1 MSTAYAYGQ
10 FRKALEAA
18 ATHGDEEVRDRAC
31 ARAEKWAVALD
42 SINDGTITV
51 GSRVPVKDLPAWV
64 TLEVLWGGY
73 SSGKA
78 LAETAL
84 EEDEIQL
91 AERLG
96 LPDGPDRR
104 ARIFAYYLTDAGL
117 NELYGLLDSGLYAV
131 KIPEDAALLTVAWLL
146 RAGDEGGALA
156 VLDAIQP
163 FSRRFRFAPR
173 HDATVIP
180 PGYTFRISVGEA
192 RELLQA
198 RRMPPVIQALLETL
212 RVWNPYAD
220 RLLSLWYPCIKDG
233 KVELGDAAWKQA
245 AAGLASEFVSLKKKY
260 PNSHKVV
267 RKGSNIQWLVSAA
280 AAASSAQSL
289 TPVLAGRVRMAVAG
303 MVKKRGAPGSDEL
316 KGVRA
321 RQVTIAGKQS
331 STQLAAIAA
340 ERLTEPRQ
348 RMGLT
353 NPTEY
358 SGPVTAAESM
368 AHDVPSNTTMP
379 EFVERILKRTRVA
392 PVDDLEVPSA
402 ESYATL
408 VPVYVSGLV
417 AEQYPESLGHVMA
430 LNYEAFSTR
439 RSLLLLNLEHQVRLD
454 ELPWVLA
461 GEPHASH
468 TGGHATT
475 RTALR
480 HIGEVALQRWPS
492 TILPNKLVS
501 QMNNLVRLRHLDSRS
516 VPLVEEL
523 AADIFMGTFS
533 NKFTLA
539 AKIAAKVA
547 GPVYISYY
555 AIDIEHVLRLY
566 DSGAEQDLDED
577 GTSGAIQEETAQQVK
592 DAEKDTGVTEQP
604 IEDRDFAHLCFKRA
618 GEAPGWGRTAQHG
631 KVIEQS
637 QILTTHNLAVL
648 VSLGA
653 SLPWATL
660 ATRAWRDC
668 VNLLRLACRE
678 PRPLGTVKN
687 AAYAWRQAVFFT
699 SLAAADEVQGILAEM
714 DKDRSA
720 LPALGEVVD
729 GLKDIVS
736 GVSFDAEGKSQHGRR
751 LLGWTLGPHWI
762 LEKARKPR
770 SVATERAL

>member
-10 FRKALEAA
+10 FRKALQTAS
-18 ATHGDEEVRDRAC
+18 THGDEEVRDRAG
-31 ARAEKWAVALD
+31 ARAEKWAAALD
-42 SINDGTITV
+42 GIQDGKITI

-73 SSGKA
+73 SNGKA

-84 EEDEIQL
+84 EPDEIEL

-104 ARIFAYYLTDAGL
+104 ARIFAYYLSDAGL
-117 NELYGLLDSGLYAV
+117 AELYALLDSGLYAIKV
-131 KIPEDAALLTVAWLL
+131 PEDAALLTVAWLL

-180 PGYTFRISVGEA
+180 PGHTFRMSVREA
-192 RELLQA
+192 REALQA
-198 RRMPPVIQALLETL
+198 RRVPPVIESMLETL

-220 RLLSLWYPCIKDG
+220 RLLALWFPCVTEG
-233 KVELGDAAWKQA
+233 KVQLGDAAWKQS

-260 PNSHKVV
+260 PRSGKVV
-267 RKGSNIQWLVSAA
+267 QKGSNIQWLVSAA
-280 AAASSAQSL
+280 SAASSADAALS
-289 TPVLAGRVRMAVAG
+289 PVMAGRVRTAVAA
-303 MVKKRGAPGSDEL
+303 MVKKRGAPGSDQL
-316 KGVRA
+316 KDVRS
-321 RQVTIAGKQS
+321 RQTTIANQQS
-331 STQLAAIAA
+331 STQLAAIAV
-340 ERLTEPRQ
+340 ERLTEPHQ

-353 NPTEY
+353 NPSEY
-358 SGPVTAAESM
+358 AGPVTAAESM
-368 AHDVPSNTTMP
+368 AHDIPANTPMP
-379 EFVERILKRTRVA
+379 DFVERILKRTRVA
-392 PVDDLEVPSA
+392 AVDDLDVPSA

-417 AEQYPESLGHVMA
+417 AEQYPETLGHVMA

-454 ELPWVLA
+454 ELPWVA
-461 GEPHASH
+461 AAESHASH
-468 TGGHATT
+468 KGGDATT
-475 RTALR
+475 LTALG
-480 HIGEVALQRWPS
+480 HIGEVALERWPG
-492 TILPNKLVS
+492 TILPNKLIS
-501 QMNNLVRLRHLDSRS
+501 QMNNLARLRHLDLRR

-533 NKFTLA
+533 SKFAMA
-539 AKIAAKVA
+539 AKIAADLA
-547 GPVYISYY
+547 GPIYISYY
-555 AIDIEHVLRLY
+555 GIDTKAVEELY
-566 DSGAEQDLDED
+566 TPGA
-577 GTSGAIQEETAQQVK
+577 GTTAEGAIPEETAQEVQ
-592 DAEKDTGVTEQP
+592 DAEVTDGEKQDKP
-604 IEDRDFAHLCFKRA
+604 VEDHDFAHMCFDRA
-618 GEAPGWGRTAQHG
+618 NEKPGWGRTAQHG

-637 QILTTHNLAVL
+637 QVLTTHNLAVI

-653 SLPWATL
+653 SLPWASL
-660 ATRAWRDC
+660 AKRAWAEC
-668 VNLLRLACRE
+668 VHLLRLACRE

-699 SLAAADEVQGILAEM
+699 SLAGDDVPSILEAM
-714 DKDRSA
+714 DKDRA
-720 LPALGEVVD
+720 AVPALGLVVD
-729 GLKDIVS
+729 GLKDIVA
-736 GVSFDAEGKSQHGRR
+736 GGTFDKEGKSAHGRR

-762 LEKARKPR
+762 LENARKPR
-770 SVATERAL
+770 K